1 MPGVIKMKFAICNLG
16 CKVNNYEAN
25 WYAQELSKKYEEV
38 RWGQKADIYIINSC
52 TVTNVAGSKTRQM
65 MHRARK
71 QNENAVLC
79 VIGCYVQM
87 EAEDEDIFRDVDIL
101 VGSSH
106 KKEIPELIDRFLQD
120 HEKISIVEDLKGCPF
135 EEMKLN
141 SFSQTRAY
149 LKIQDGCNQFCSY
162 CVIPYARGRE
172 RCLDPDKVIEIAGS
186 LVGNGH
192 SELVLTG
199 IHTGRYRYG
208 DTDFTSLV
216 RRLLNEVEGLK
227 RLRISSIEMT
237 EVTDELVDLM
247 SHDDRIAHHLHIP
260 MQTGCDEILKAMNRP
275 YTTADY
281 LTRIEEIRKKVP
293 DVSISSDV
301 IVGFP
306 GESEENFQSTVEFIR
321 KVNLSFLHVFPYAA
335 KKHTPAAVMKNQI
348 PDAVKKQRVAEL
360 TRLSDELY
368 NPYVR
373 QFVGNRG
380 KVLFEIHRDGFLQGH
395 NSEYVLVRVKSDDI
409 SLLHQMKDV
418 EYQDVN
424 DDYLLGE
431 LL

>member
-1 MPGVIKMKFAICNLG
+1 MKFAICNLG

-38 RWGQKADIYIINSC
+38 IWGQKADIYIINSC

-79 VIGCYVQM
+79 VVGCYVQM

-172 RCLDPDKVIEIAGS
+172 RCLPAEKAVEIARE
-186 LVGNGH
+186 LVKSGH

-199 IHTGRYRYG
+199 IHTGRYHDG
-208 DTDFTSLV
+208 DTDLTTLIK
-216 RRLLNEVEGLK
+216 RLLREVDGLK
-227 RLRISSIEMT
+227 RLRISSIEVT
-237 EVTDELVDLM
+237 EITDELIELM
-247 SHDDRIAHHLHIP
+247 ASEERVARHLHIP
-260 MQTGCDEILKAMNRP
+260 LQSGCNETLKNMHRP
-275 YTTADY
+275 YTTSQFMDC
-281 LTRIEEIRKKVP
+281 LNKVRSRVGT
-293 DVSISSDV
+293 VSISTDV

-306 GESEENFQSTVEFIR
+306 GESEENFSETYEFIR
-321 KVNLSFLHVFPYAA
+321 QSGMSFLHVFPYAA
-335 KKHTPAAVMKNQI
+335 KDHTVAARMKNQI
-348 PDAVKKQRVAEL
+348 SGPVKKQRVAEL
-360 TRLSDELY
+360 TKLSSELY
-368 NPYVR
+368 NEFVKG
-373 QFVGNRG
+373 FVGKTGR
-380 KVLFEIHRDGFLQGH
+380 VLFEREADGFYTGH
-395 NSEYVLVRVKSDDI
+395 NSEYIEVKVISDKDL
-409 SLLHQMKDV
+409 SHQFFTVKYDSCDG
-418 EYQDVN
+418 EYLMGHVIE
-424 DDYLLGE
+424 G
-431 LL
+431 